1 MVSVTI
7 TSLAEKGEVTRLF
20 CRECGEKLRGV
31 ALQKGSSIKGLTFVC
46 KRCRKV
52 NAVETK

>member
-7 TSLAEKGEVTRLF
+7 TDHADKGEVTRLF